1 MSALRVVSYLN
12 QFFGQIGGEG
22 ERDPHLD
29 ALGHMFLEAEARSD
43 DILNRLGPWAIVA
56 FIVAYIL
63 DAIVLGPA
71 WLFAL
76 AAGLAFGLVR
86 GGLIVWFSATIA
98 AGAAFLIARYLARHR
113 VEQLAKKNEKFEAVD
128 RAIAKSGWKVAL
140 MLRISPL
147 FPYTIANYLYGLTAI
162 RFWPYMFATAVG
174 IVPMVSVYVSIGAA
188 GREAALAS
196 AGGHQSKT
204 EWIVLGVGLLLTIAA
219 GILIARGA
227 QTREVLLQRTM
238 ILVGGIVLDRFGN
251 GDPARGDEAREIV
264 DMAIGVIVDK
274 PLTQPQHAVEAK
286 IAPQDIDQLRR
297 LIRLEDIV
305 SGVAATAG
313 PGHPPRGKRRR

>member
-1 MSALRVVSYLN
+1 MSEMSEKARGGKTVWKRITQSLATVVTIA
-12 QFFGQIGGEG
+12 F
-22 ERDPHLD
+22 P
-29 ALGHMFLEAEARSD
+29 FLVILLLPVGKVVAKLD
-43 DILNRLGPWAIVA
+43 DILDRLGPWAIVA

-63 DAIVLGPA
+63 DAVVLGPA

-86 GGLIVWFSATIA
+86 GGVIVWFSATIA

-113 VEQLAKKNEKFEAVD
+113 VEQFAKKNEKFEAVD

-174 IVPMVSVYVSIGAA
+174 IVPMVAVYVSIGAA
-188 GREAALAS
+188 GREAALAA

-204 EWIVLGVGLLLTIAA
+204 EWIVLGVGLLVTIAA

-227 QTREVLLQRTM
+227 KRELTEMRT
-238 ILVGGIVLDRFGN
+238 
-251 GDPARGDEAREIV
+251 ARAAAEAAERAELGS
-264 DMAIGVIVDK
+264 DLND
-274 PLTQPQHAVEAK
+274 
-286 IAPQDIDQLRR
+286 
-297 LIRLEDIV
+297 
-305 SGVAATAG
+305 
-313 PGHPPRGKRRR
+313 